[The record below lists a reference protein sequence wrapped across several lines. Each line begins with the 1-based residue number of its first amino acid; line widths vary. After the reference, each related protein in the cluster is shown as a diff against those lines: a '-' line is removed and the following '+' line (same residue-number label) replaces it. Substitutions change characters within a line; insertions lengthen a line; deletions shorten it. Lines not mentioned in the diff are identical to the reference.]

1 MLLYPPYIIM
11 RFRAREVVVMSKFPV
26 PQDFIYCPPLGKD
39 ERANLVNLGENSLID
54 LVRSSKLHSGAI
66 KWTMDSDENGIQIFH
81 GEDPNGPTEV
91 TLLAGVTEVL
101 ATFDEIA
108 ALFRQETKEAYAEY
122 TKLFAKDTLDS
133 AHLYTISTAT
143 PDRPRHFMGV
153 RWVVIGSPYPLL
165 ANRDL
170 CYLECQDDF
179 EINGKRGWGRSMTS
193 ISLPCCPDFEGHL
206 GTIRA
211 TFIRSGFVVH
221 ESKRP
226 GYLQV
231 IHALQI
237 DLKGKVP
244 QWVVKIGMKKRARSI
259 GDFDKYLRE
268 KRLSAK
274 PYLRDQDLVPK
285 SSRFKCFLCQSKFG
299 TFSTK
304 VRCRKC
310 GEVVCGKCNK
320 FWQVKTTNA
329 GRKMIRVCSACSITG
344 GGHDGY
350 PKDGVA
356 SSVAVSGVASSSEYS
371 VDERSDTSAQDSMQ
385 QETISLSG
393 SEPQGSSGGQNYYPP
408 AMDRARHQHYQQQHL
423 APSRGYPAHHGQYS
437 HQGASHLST
446 VSPQWGPRNNLPI
459 HNRTQQRNSLSRY
472 DDHQPLPTSSSQPQ
486 PQPPL
491 SPYSLSIRLHKD
503 GDDDITSGPGGGS
516 QSPHAAHGAARST
529 PRVDD
534 SNASNT
540 SPRIHD
546 ARDMYI
552 MGATAD
558 DGEFDSATNPRG
570 PPQQPLQAQGEYSH
584 GSKPADERQEDND
597 DRLFITRESDDD
609 NDAMSAYS
617 EYSHAAPP
625 LAKLVYP
632 SRHINP
638 LGAVMVEGDLL
649 GDTDLLLPTWQ
660 STATNYGHPTMD
672 INYFKGSRS
681 PLNDDDMTSS
691 PSTLECTTPTAR
703 TYTAAVGGWTTFVD
717 TSVIIVLLT
726 MASIPSLLLH
736 LAGWKLEGFI
746 LMIPVIQEIIF
757 PVTIQSKEV
766 TFLLTPDI
774 FAWRLVTHVESTL
787 EADCMTPETLTIQS
801 SMAPRYSPQLQFPR
815 DPREYARDPRDY
827 QQEYSREYDRDPRD
841 FARDPREYDHR
852 DYLLREYHHPQQQQQ
867 HYDRQFPPSNPRDDP
882 RPFRDDLFPQQPPPP
897 PSSVQHSSDDTSS
910 LKSDSIIQDEVL
922 RAMKALKGEETPD
935 PRQLLA
941 LYKQLQQL
949 NLEGTAPT
957 TSP

>member
-11 RFRAREVVVMSKFPV
+11 RFCAREVVVMSKFPV

-237 DLKGKVP
+237 DLKGRVP

-350 PKDGVA
+350 PKDSVA

-371 VDERSDTSAQDSMQ
+371 
-385 QETISLSG
+385 
-393 SEPQGSSGGQNYYPP
+393 
-408 AMDRARHQHYQQQHL
+408 
-423 APSRGYPAHHGQYS
+423 
-437 HQGASHLST
+437 
-446 VSPQWGPRNNLPI
+446 
-459 HNRTQQRNSLSRY
+459 
-472 DDHQPLPTSSSQPQ
+472 
-486 PQPPL
+486 
-491 SPYSLSIRLHKD
+491 
-503 GDDDITSGPGGGS
+503 
-516 QSPHAAHGAARST
+516 
-529 PRVDD
+529 
-534 SNASNT
+534 
-540 SPRIHD
+540 
-546 ARDMYI
+546 
-552 MGATAD
+552 
-558 DGEFDSATNPRG
+558 
-570 PPQQPLQAQGEYSH
+570 
-584 GSKPADERQEDND
+584 
-597 DRLFITRESDDD
+597 ESDDD

-660 STATNYGHPTMD
+660 STATNYGHPT
-672 INYFKGSRS
+672 INYCKDSRS

-691 PSTLECTTPTAR
+691 LSTLECTTPTVR
-703 TYTAAVGGWTTFVD
+703 TYTAAVGGWTTSVD
-717 TSVIIVLLT
+717 TSVIMVLLT
-726 MASIPSLLLH
+726 MAPIPSLLLH

-746 LMIPVIQEIIF
+746 PTIPVIQEIIF
-757 PVTIQSKEV
+757 PVTIQWKGV

-774 FAWRLVTHVESTL
+774 FAWRLVTHVESSTL
-787 EADCMTPETLTIQS
+787 EADHMTPETLTIVETLPTT
-801 SMAPRYSPQLQFPR
+801 SMGKFP
-815 DPREYARDPRDY
+815 YARDPRDY

-867 HYDRQFPPSNPRDDP
+867 HYDRQFSPSNL
-882 RPFRDDLFPQQPPPP
+882 RPFRDDMFPQQPPPP

-935 PRQLLA
+935 PQQLLA

-957 TSP
+957 TSA

>member
-1 MLLYPPYIIM
+1 MATIEEAAALFRLETTELFREYLRMFAKDLLDAASLYTLAMPTEQHPRHYIGVKWTCVESPSSLIKNRDWCYLEVPTYIPSRSRYLQVIHAIQVDFRGNVPSWVVKFGM
-11 RFRAREVVVMSKFPV
+11 KRRARSIGEIDHHLREKRLGGEKFLADHDLVPKLARSKCFLCHKKHATFTKKHNCRRFCAREVVVMSKFPV

-237 DLKGKVP
+237 DLKGRVP

-371 VDERSDTSAQDSMQ
+371 GIVVFYPTFGLSADGFAN
-385 QETISLSG
+385 LS
-393 SEPQGSSGGQNYYPP
+393 
-408 AMDRARHQHYQQQHL
+408 
-423 APSRGYPAHHGQYS
+423 
-437 HQGASHLST
+437 
-446 VSPQWGPRNNLPI
+446 
-459 HNRTQQRNSLSRY
+459 
-472 DDHQPLPTSSSQPQ
+472 
-486 PQPPL
+486 
-491 SPYSLSIRLHKD
+491 
-503 GDDDITSGPGGGS
+503 
-516 QSPHAAHGAARST
+516 
-529 PRVDD
+529 
-534 SNASNT
+534 
-540 SPRIHD
+540 
-546 ARDMYI
+546 
-552 MGATAD
+552 
-558 DGEFDSATNPRG
+558 FDS
-570 PPQQPLQAQGEYSH
+570 
-584 GSKPADERQEDND
+584 
-597 DRLFITRESDDD
+597 
-609 NDAMSAYS
+609 
-617 EYSHAAPP
+617 
-625 LAKLVYP
+625 
-632 SRHINP
+632 
-638 LGAVMVEGDLL
+638 
-649 GDTDLLLPTWQ
+649 
-660 STATNYGHPTMD
+660 
-672 INYFKGSRS
+672 
-681 PLNDDDMTSS
+681 
-691 PSTLECTTPTAR
+691 
-703 TYTAAVGGWTTFVD
+703 
-717 TSVIIVLLT
+717 
-726 MASIPSLLLH
+726 
-736 LAGWKLEGFI
+736 
-746 LMIPVIQEIIF
+746 
-757 PVTIQSKEV
+757 
-766 TFLLTPDI
+766 
-774 FAWRLVTHVESTL
+774 
-787 EADCMTPETLTIQS
+787 
-801 SMAPRYSPQLQFPR
+801 
-815 DPREYARDPRDY
+815 
-827 QQEYSREYDRDPRD
+827 
-841 FARDPREYDHR
+841 
-852 DYLLREYHHPQQQQQ
+852 
-867 HYDRQFPPSNPRDDP
+867 
-882 RPFRDDLFPQQPPPP
+882 
-897 PSSVQHSSDDTSS
+897 
-910 LKSDSIIQDEVL
+910 
-922 RAMKALKGEETPD
+922 
-935 PRQLLA
+935 
-941 LYKQLQQL
+941 
-949 NLEGTAPT
+949 
-957 TSP
+957 

>member
-11 RFRAREVVVMSKFPV
+11 RFCAREVVVMSKFPV

-237 DLKGKVP
+237 DLKGRVP

-371 VDERSDTSAQDSMQ
+371 G
-385 QETISLSG
+385 I
-393 SEPQGSSGGQNYYPP
+393 
-408 AMDRARHQHYQQQHL
+408 HL

-437 HQGASHLST
+437 HQGASQLPT

-459 HNRTQQRNSLSRY
+459 HNRTQQRNSLTRY
-472 DDHQPLPTSSSQPQ
+472 DDHQPLPTSSSSQPP

-503 GDDDITSGPGGGS
+503 GDDDITSSPGGGS

-534 SNASNT
+534 SNGSNT
-540 SPRIHD
+540 SPRIQD

-570 PPQQPLQAQGEYSH
+570 PPQQQPLQAQGEYSH
-584 GSKPADERQEDND
+584 GSKPADERHEDDNDND

-638 LGAVMVEGDLL
+638 LGAVYHHRSPRQILEIDPYAAKPFLHGPSSLQPQHGRGGL
-649 GDTDLLLPTWQ
+649 AGRHGPPPSPTWQ
-660 STATNYGHPTMD
+660 STATNYGHPT
-672 INYFKGSRS
+672 INYCKDSRS

-691 PSTLECTTPTAR
+691 LSTLECTTPTVR
-703 TYTAAVGGWTTFVD
+703 TYTAAVGGWTTSVD
-717 TSVIIVLLT
+717 TSVIMVLLT
-726 MASIPSLLLH
+726 MAPIPSLLLH

-746 LMIPVIQEIIF
+746 PTIPVIQEIIF
-757 PVTIQSKEV
+757 PVTIQWKGV

-774 FAWRLVTHVESTL
+774 FAWRLVTHVESSTL
-787 EADCMTPETLTIQS
+787 EADHMTPETLTIVETLPTT
-801 SMAPRYSPQLQFPR
+801 SMGKFP
-815 DPREYARDPRDY
+815 YARDPRDY

-867 HYDRQFPPSNPRDDP
+867 HYDRQFSPSNL
-882 RPFRDDLFPQQPPPP
+882 RPFRDDMFPQQPPPP

-910 LKSDSIIQDEVL
+910 LKSDSIIHDEVL

-935 PRQLLA
+935 PQQLLA

-957 TSP
+957 TSA

>member
-11 RFRAREVVVMSKFPV
+11 SNSGNENVSGTHFEIRCFSVSPLHRRVIAGFCAREVVVMSKFPV

-237 DLKGKVP
+237 DLKGRVP

-371 VDERSDTSAQDSMQ
+371 DERSDTSAQDSMQ

-393 SEPQGSSGGQNYYPP
+393 SEPQGSSGGPNYYPP
-408 AMDRARHQHYQQQHL
+408 AMDRARHQQYQQQHL

-437 HQGASHLST
+437 HQGASQLPT

-459 HNRTQQRNSLSRY
+459 HNRTQQRNSLTRY
-472 DDHQPLPTSSSQPQ
+472 DDHQPLPTSSSQPP

-503 GDDDITSGPGGGS
+503 GDDDITSSPGGGS

-534 SNASNT
+534 SNGSNT
-540 SPRIHD
+540 SPMIHD

-570 PPQQPLQAQGEYSH
+570 PPQQQPLQAQGEYSH
-584 GSKPADERQEDND
+584 GSKPADERHEDDNDND

-638 LGAVMVEGDLL
+638 LGAV
-649 GDTDLLLPTWQ
+649 
-660 STATNYGHPTMD
+660 YHH
-672 INYFKGSRS
+672 RS
-681 PLNDDDMTSS
+681 PRQILEIDPYAAKPFLHGPSS
-691 PSTLECTTPTAR
+691 LQPQHGR
-703 TYTAAVGGWTTFVD
+703 GG
-717 TSVIIVLLT
+717 
-726 MASIPSLLLH
+726 
-736 LAGWKLEGFI
+736 LAGRHG
-746 LMIPVIQEIIF
+746 P
-757 PVTIQSKEV
+757 P
-766 TFLLTPDI
+766 P
-774 FAWRLVTHVESTL
+774 THVAKYSNQLWAPNNQLLQGQQVPTQRRRYDEQPINAGMHDHDGAHVYRRRGGVDDLRGYIGDNGSTDYG
-787 EADCMTPETLTIQS
+787 ADPFPPPP
-801 SMAPRYSPQLQFPR
+801 PRGMEGRRIYPYDSR
-815 DPREYARDPRDY
+815 DPRDHLPRDYSVEGSDFPVNPRHLRMAARDPRGVDPRGRPY
-827 QQEYSREYDRDPRD
+827 DSRDFDHRRD
-841 FARDPREYDHR
+841 FA
-852 DYLLREYHHPQQQQQ
+852 
-867 HYDRQFPPSNPRDDP
+867 DDE
-882 RPFRDDLFPQQPPPP
+882 
-897 PSSVQHSSDDTSS
+897 H
-910 LKSDSIIQDEVL
+910 
-922 RAMKALKGEETPD
+922 GEIP
-935 PRQLLA
+935 
-941 LYKQLQQL
+941 
-949 NLEGTAPT
+949 
-957 TSP
+957 

>member
-11 RFRAREVVVMSKFPV
+11 RFCAREVVVMSKFPV

-237 DLKGKVP
+237 DLKGRVP

-371 VDERSDTSAQDSMQ
+371 GIV
-385 QETISLSG
+385 
-393 SEPQGSSGGQNYYPP
+393 
-408 AMDRARHQHYQQQHL
+408 
-423 APSRGYPAHHGQYS
+423 
-437 HQGASHLST
+437 
-446 VSPQWGPRNNLPI
+446 
-459 HNRTQQRNSLSRY
+459 
-472 DDHQPLPTSSSQPQ
+472 
-486 PQPPL
+486 
-491 SPYSLSIRLHKD
+491 
-503 GDDDITSGPGGGS
+503 
-516 QSPHAAHGAARST
+516 
-529 PRVDD
+529 
-534 SNASNT
+534 
-540 SPRIHD
+540 
-546 ARDMYI
+546 
-552 MGATAD
+552 
-558 DGEFDSATNPRG
+558 
-570 PPQQPLQAQGEYSH
+570 QQPLQAQGEYSH
-584 GSKPADERQEDND
+584 GSKPADERHEDDNDND

-649 GDTDLLLPTWQ
+649 GDTDLLLLPTWQ
-660 STATNYGHPTMD
+660 STATNYGHPT
-672 INYFKGSRS
+672 INYCKDSRS

-691 PSTLECTTPTAR
+691 LSTLECTTPTVR
-703 TYTAAVGGWTTFVD
+703 TYTAAVGGWTTSVD
-717 TSVIIVLLT
+717 TSVIMVLLT
-726 MASIPSLLLH
+726 MAPIPSLLLH
-736 LAGWKLEGFI
+736 LAGWKVEGFI
-746 LMIPVIQEIIF
+746 PTIPVIQEIIF
-757 PVTIQSKEV
+757 PVTIQWKGV

-787 EADCMTPETLTIQS
+787 EADRMTPETLTIVETLPTTSMGKFPVRNSRPWLLGTRRS
-801 SMAPRYSPQLQFPR
+801 SSSPVIPGGMPAIPVTTNRNIPVNTIGIPGILPEIHESTTTGSTTTPNNNNSIMTANFPR
-815 DPREYARDPRDY
+815 QTP
-827 QQEYSREYDRDPRD
+827 
-841 FARDPREYDHR
+841 
-852 DYLLREYHHPQQQQQ
+852 
-867 HYDRQFPPSNPRDDP
+867 
-882 RPFRDDLFPQQPPPP
+882 
-897 PSSVQHSSDDTSS
+897 VHSSE
-910 LKSDSIIQDEVL
+910 SIIQDEVL

-935 PRQLLA
+935 PQQLLA

-957 TSP
+957 TSA

>member
-11 RFRAREVVVMSKFPV
+11 RFCAREVVVMSKFPV

-237 DLKGKVP
+237 DLKGRVP

-371 VDERSDTSAQDSMQ
+371 GIV
-385 QETISLSG
+385 
-393 SEPQGSSGGQNYYPP
+393 
-408 AMDRARHQHYQQQHL
+408 
-423 APSRGYPAHHGQYS
+423 
-437 HQGASHLST
+437 
-446 VSPQWGPRNNLPI
+446 
-459 HNRTQQRNSLSRY
+459 
-472 DDHQPLPTSSSQPQ
+472 
-486 PQPPL
+486 
-491 SPYSLSIRLHKD
+491 
-503 GDDDITSGPGGGS
+503 
-516 QSPHAAHGAARST
+516 
-529 PRVDD
+529 
-534 SNASNT
+534 
-540 SPRIHD
+540 
-546 ARDMYI
+546 
-552 MGATAD
+552 
-558 DGEFDSATNPRG
+558 
-570 PPQQPLQAQGEYSH
+570 QQPLQAQGEYSH
-584 GSKPADERQEDND
+584 GSKPADERHEDDNDND

-649 GDTDLLLPTWQ
+649 GDTDLLLLPTWQ
-660 STATNYGHPTMD
+660 STATNYGHPT
-672 INYFKGSRS
+672 INYCKDSRS

-691 PSTLECTTPTAR
+691 LSTLECTTPTVR
-703 TYTAAVGGWTTFVD
+703 TYTAAVGGWTTSVD
-717 TSVIIVLLT
+717 TSVIMVLLT
-726 MASIPSLLLH
+726 MAPIPSLLLH
-736 LAGWKLEGFI
+736 LAGWKVEGFI
-746 LMIPVIQEIIF
+746 PTIPVIQEIIF
-757 PVTIQSKEV
+757 PVTIQWKGV

-774 FAWRLVTHVESTL
+774 FAWRLVTHVESSTL
-787 EADCMTPETLTIQS
+787 EADHMTPETLTI
-801 SMAPRYSPQLQFPR
+801 
-815 DPREYARDPRDY
+815 
-827 QQEYSREYDRDPRD
+827 
-841 FARDPREYDHR
+841 
-852 DYLLREYHHPQQQQQ
+852 
-867 HYDRQFPPSNPRDDP
+867 
-882 RPFRDDLFPQQPPPP
+882 
-897 PSSVQHSSDDTSS
+897 V
-910 LKSDSIIQDEVL
+910 
-922 RAMKALKGEETPD
+922 ET
-935 PRQLLA
+935 L
-941 LYKQLQQL
+941 
-949 NLEGTAPT
+949 PT
-957 TSP
+957 TSMGKFPVRHSSRPWLLGTRRSSSSPVIPGGMPAIPVTTNRNIPANTIGIPGILPEIHE